1 VLDRN
6 SDALMGRTRHR
17 PLPRGEIGTARA
29 LTFATVLGVLA
40 MAILTGLVNGL
51 TALLSGVSLIGYAL
65 VYTVFLKHATP
76 ENIVIGGA
84 AGAAPPVLGWTAVT
98 GSADPNAL
106 LLFLIIFAWTPPH
119 FWALAIARREEYAKV
134 NIPMLPVTHGVA
146 FTKLQILLY
155 TLILT
160 AVTLLPV
167 ATGMSG
173 LPYLIAAVPL
183 DLVFVVYAVRLY
195 RAADER
201 LAMRTFGYSIL
212 YLSLLFTALLADHF
226 LNIGLAAWR

>member
-1 VLDRN
+1 LPERSFDGSVPFIPPR
-6 SDALMGRTRHR
+6 RT
-17 PLPRGEIGTARA
+17 
-29 LTFATVLGVLA
+29 
-40 MAILTGLVNGL
+40 
-51 TALLSGVSLIGYAL
+51 S
-65 VYTVFLKHATP
+65 
-76 ENIVIGGA
+76 
-84 AGAAPPVLGWTAVT
+84 LGWTAVT

-119 FWALAIARREEYAKV
+119 FWALAVARREEYAKV

-160 AVTLLPV
+160 AVSLLPV

-173 LPYLIAAVPL
+173 LLYLIAAAPL
-183 DLVFVVYAVRLY
+183 DLVFLLYAGRLY
-195 RAADER
+195 LAADER

-226 LNIGLAAWR
+226 VGIELAALR